1 MTGRGERVNS
11 GGWGGGGQPP
21 GAGGGRPQEGA
32 ETGDQ
37 RLPKAIWNGLQLRKR
52 NKKMVQLG
60 FEKTKE
66 LPDEDTF
73 WDWLVKEGLADQPG
87 IDMDFI
93 DREVIERKY
102 YICMKEEEGT
112 KWLVKQFEKGVFY
125 NDNNNVDHLIKA
137 RQMGEIWKTIT
148 V

>member
-1 MTGRGERVNS
+1 
-11 GGWGGGGQPP
+11 
-21 GAGGGRPQEGA
+21 
-32 ETGDQ
+32 
-37 RLPKAIWNGLQLRKR
+37 
-52 NKKMVQLG
+52 MVQLG

-148 V
+148 VRGVNTATQIETIEQHFKQFGEVKEISFGSKLIFCYSKNSFLF